1 MFHLKSSVTSNTGE
15 RWYPCLEICIFFILY
30 KEVKCST
37 VLGELF
43 YSGFPNSNKDQLGV
57 LIVFIVAMSD
67 LFQSYLDKSCKTI
80 HACECVRENVAV
92 TI

>member
-1 MFHLKSSVTSNTGE
+1 M
-15 RWYPCLEICIFFILY
+15 
-30 KEVKCST
+30 
-37 VLGELF
+37 LGELF

-57 LIVFIVAMSD
+57 LIVFIVAVFD

-80 HACECVRENVAV
+80 HACERVRENVAV